1 MKITKSE
8 LMNQLEHT
16 KNNFILGLAAY
27 SLFDTGRSYSLL
39 ETHMAAFGPYTVTFD
54 QVANLLRNKKDRTL
68 ALNEFAKMLLRT
80 FIKEAFE
87 HIKDYCEKTNQY
99 PTFKSEP
106 WYEFARLIRN
116 YLSHNCRFE
125 FNKYDKERL
134 PVEWNGKLINVDMD
148 KKTLDTSF
156 FSYVEAWELY
166 QEFEN
171 FVKKK
176 LNDR

>member
-1 MKITKSE
+1 MKIKKEE
-8 LMNQLEHT
+8 LLNQLEHT

-27 SLFDTGRSYSLL
+27 SMFDSGKSWSLL
-39 ETHMAAFGPYTVTFD
+39 QTQMAAFGPYTVSFD
-54 QVANLLRNKKDRTL
+54 QVADLLRKEQDRIL

-87 HIKDYCEKTNQY
+87 HIKDYCEKTDQY
-99 PTFKSEP
+99 PPFKAED

-125 FNKYDKERL
+125 FNKYDIARL
-134 PVEWNGKLINVDMD
+134 PVQWNGKIIVAEMD
-148 KKTLDTSF
+148 KQTLDRRF
-156 FSYVEAWELY
+156 FGYVEAWELY

-171 FVKKK
+171 FVKEK
-176 LNDR
+176 LD